1 MIWNNPIFIRYCRSE
16 LRLKRAAFWYLLTF
30 MVTAFTVAVI
40 YSPMVI
46 RGVDAQTAARA
57 ALFPLMVIQGI
68 ILLFLGTGNVASGM
82 VREKVEDVFN
92 YQRLTPLPVRD
103 KIIGYLFGLPVR
115 EYVMFAITLPFLAFI
130 IIAGKVPASAWI
142 PFYAV
147 FLCSALLYHLT
158 GLFAGMIGK
167 WRWSGRLAQW
177 MIVVLYF
184 VLPQFSHLGLLVFE
198 YLTVRPTFREKI
210 LPLVQGSMPGNDG
223 AAAIAGVA
231 QSVPFFHLSLSGT
244 LFSFLIQGA
253 LIALFARMIARKW
266 AGESTPAVGK
276 PLALVTLGSFGILA
290 LGNLWTMLRVESAPL
305 PMLHPGS
312 PEAMKAA
319 LAVIPL
325 VLAGTLTLLAILL
338 MISAV
343 PGPIAQRMGQL
354 RARRQ
359 ERARLNWWEDH
370 ASGYRLTG
378 LLIVVIAAFIGVAFH
393 QLYNASAFHIAGTP
407 VQAAAV
413 LPITVALLLV
423 YVQGIKE
430 QLGGRPL
437 SIFVLLHGFGPLLC
451 AILVGVSNND
461 AAELAL
467 LVAGLSPIA
476 LLPLSATLL
485 AEHAAAANELA
496 AAHRALGAG
505 MLTLFLA
512 NLWLHLRARRV
523 RQSVLD

>member
-1 MIWNNPIFIRYCRSE
+1 
-16 LRLKRAAFWYLLTF
+16 
-30 MVTAFTVAVI
+30 
-40 YSPMVI
+40 
-46 RGVDAQTAARA
+46 
-57 ALFPLMVIQGI
+57 
-68 ILLFLGTGNVASGM
+68 
-82 VREKVEDVFN
+82 
-92 YQRLTPLPVRD
+92 
-103 KIIGYLFGLPVR
+103 
-115 EYVMFAITLPFLAFI
+115 
-130 IIAGKVPASAWI
+130 
-142 PFYAV
+142 
-147 FLCSALLYHLT
+147 
-158 GLFAGMIGK
+158 
-167 WRWSGRLAQW
+167 
-177 MIVVLYF
+177 
-184 VLPQFSHLGLLVFE
+184 
-198 YLTVRPTFREKI
+198 
-210 LPLVQGSMPGNDG
+210 
-223 AAAIAGVA
+223 
-231 QSVPFFHLSLSGT
+231 
-244 LFSFLIQGA
+244 
-253 LIALFARMIARKW
+253 
-266 AGESTPAVGK
+266 
-276 PLALVTLGSFGILA
+276 LGSFGILA